1 MSHHLTIESPVG
13 QILLIAEDNA
23 LSRLEFVGKP
33 HAVGVPPDSESG
45 SPFLDDVAGQLT
57 EYFAGTRRTFDIAV
71 RPHGTDF
78 QHRVWGLLQEIP
90 WGETRSYGHLAERL
104 GNKGASRAVGAANGK
119 NPISI
124 ILPCHRVIGG
134 NGHITGYAGGLA
146 NKRWLLRHE
155 GWMG

>member
-78 QHRVWGLLQEIP
+78 QHRV
-90 WGETRSYGHLAERL
+90 
-104 GNKGASRAVGAANGK
+104 
-119 NPISI
+119 
-124 ILPCHRVIGG
+124 
-134 NGHITGYAGGLA
+134 
-146 NKRWLLRHE
+146 
-155 GWMG
+155 